1 MCPGTDL
8 RLLCHVLW
16 SGSEEISVG
25 FLSPILS
32 TESGALCAPGQAL
45 HFCVSFIALFLRLK
59 MFHLEIGS
67 H

>member
-1 MCPGTDL
+1 MFF
-8 RLLCHVLW
+8 W

-32 TESGALCAPGQAL
+32 IESGALCAPGQAL
-45 HFCVSFIALFLRLK
+45 YFCVSFLVLFLRLK
-59 MFHLEIGS
+59 MFHLEIGT